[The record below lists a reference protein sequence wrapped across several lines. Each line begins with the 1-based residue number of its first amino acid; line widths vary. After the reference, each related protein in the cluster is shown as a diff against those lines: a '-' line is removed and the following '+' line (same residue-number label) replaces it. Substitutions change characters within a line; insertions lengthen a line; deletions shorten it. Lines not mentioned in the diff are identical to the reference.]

1 MGSKKEAISLA
12 LCGLLIGVIAAALVL
27 LGNPANMGFCIA
39 CFLRDTAG
47 ALGLHRA
54 AAVQYL
60 RPEIVG
66 LVLGAFVMALC
77 RKEFSPRGGSAPLTR
92 FLLAVCVMVGC
103 LTFLGCPFRMVL
115 RLAGGDGNALV
126 GLLGFVCGIGAGVV
140 FLNHGYSLKR
150 SYPQAKAEGLAFP
163 VLTVLLLL
171 VSLAVPALFLRTEAG
186 GGPGALH
193 APVVI
198 SLAAGVLVGAGAQL
212 TRLCMVGGFRDLMLF
227 RSVRLLL
234 GFIGIFIAAL
244 IMNLCFGKF
253 SFGFEGQPVAH
264 NDWLWNFLGMLLA
277 GYGSTLL
284 GGCPLRQLVL
294 AGEGNADS
302 AVTVLGFLVGAAM
315 CHNFGLAASAAGPTA
330 NGKVAVIVCLILV
343 SVLALANTKR
353 AGGRKNA

>member
-1 MGSKKEAISLA
+1 MKPKKETISLSI
-12 LCGLLIGVIAAALVL
+12 CGLLIGVIAVALVL

-60 RPEIVG
+60 RPEVIG
-66 LVLGAFVMALC
+66 LVLGAFLMALC
-77 RKEFSPRGGSAPLTR
+77 RKEFSPKGGSAPFTR

-126 GLLGFVCGIGAGVV
+126 GLLGFVCGIGVGVL

-150 SYPQAKAEGLAFP
+150 SYPQAKAEGLALP
-163 VLTVLLLL
+163 AVAVLLLL
-171 VSLAVPALFLRTEAG
+171 LSLAVPALFLQTEAG
-186 GGPGALH
+186 GGPGAMH
-193 APVVI
+193 APLAA
-198 SLAAGVLVGAGAQL
+198 SLAAGLLVGAGAQL

-234 GFIGIFIAAL
+234 GFIGIFVSAL
-244 IMNLCFGKF
+244 ICNLCFGKF
-253 SFGFEGQPVAH
+253 SFGFAGQPVAH
-264 NDWLWNFLGMLLA
+264 NDWLWNFLGMLLV

-353 AGGRKNA
+353 MDGGKNA